1 MKITNRPVLVH
12 SAWHGR
18 QHNAD
23 SILRLRGVRWG
34 ATKNVPVAAA
44 KNTKSAIN
52 SRIRGQLKVP
62 NQGGPDGE

>member
-34 ATKNVPVAAA
+34 AMKNVPVAAA

-52 SRIRGQLKVP
+52 SGIRDRSKVL
-62 NQGGPDGE
+62 NQKGSHVA

>member
-1 MKITNRPVLVH
+1 MKITNRPVLVQ

-18 QHNAD
+18 QRNAD

-34 ATKNVPVAAA
+34 AMKNVPVAAA

-52 SRIRGQLKVP
+52 SGIRAHSKVL
-62 NQGGPDGE
+62 NQKGSHVA